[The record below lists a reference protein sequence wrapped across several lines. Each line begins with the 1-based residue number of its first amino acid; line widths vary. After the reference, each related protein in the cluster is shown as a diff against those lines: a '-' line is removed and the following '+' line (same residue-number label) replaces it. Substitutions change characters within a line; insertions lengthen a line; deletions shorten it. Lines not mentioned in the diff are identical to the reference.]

1 MLYFEY
7 TMLAPHPL
15 PLSVSHALG
24 PFSGLFHHNFFCLS
38 DCICCLSPSLCSG
51 FTDRLAVPLPSTL
64 PSSYLK
70 AFALAVRGAPSLTSF
85 RSPLRCYLLLQPFLT
100 PVQIIPL
107 VHNMPEILYSTE
119 DHQGDSFYL
128 SFFAPFTCH

>member
-1 MLYFEY
+1 MPWALFLDYFTTIFSAYLTASAASRLLSALVLRTAWLFLYQAHY
-7 TMLAPHPL
+7 QVPTSRPL
-15 PLSVSHALG
+15 HLLSEGLPPSPPSGRRSDVT
-24 PFSGLFHHNFFCLS
+24 FS
-38 DCICCLSPSLCSG
+38 
-51 FTDRLAVPLPSTL
+51 
-64 PSSYLK
+64 
-70 AFALAVRGAPSLTSF
+70 
-85 RSPLRCYLLLQPFLT
+85 LQPFLT

>member
-1 MLYFEY
+1 MPWALFLDYFTTIFSAYLTASAASRLLSALALRTAWLFLYQAHY
-7 TMLAPHPL
+7 QVPTSRPL
-15 PLSVSHALG
+15 HLLSE
-24 PFSGLFHHNFFCLS
+24 GLPP
-38 DCICCLSPSLCSG
+38 SPSG
-51 FTDRLAVPLPSTL
+51 R
-64 PSSYLK
+64 
-70 AFALAVRGAPSLTSF
+70 
-85 RSPLRCYLLLQPFLT
+85 RSDVTFSLQPFLT